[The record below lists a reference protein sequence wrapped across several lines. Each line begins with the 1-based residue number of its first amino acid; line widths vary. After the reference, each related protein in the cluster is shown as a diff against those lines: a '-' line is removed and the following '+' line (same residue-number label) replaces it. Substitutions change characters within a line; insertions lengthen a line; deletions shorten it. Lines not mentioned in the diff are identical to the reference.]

1 MRKAGRG
8 VLFLMLALSAP
19 VSGFGS
25 TPDWLRAA
33 ARGPAVK
40 YADDVNGVVL
50 LSEQET
56 IVSDNGDFVN
66 HRRVAYRILRPEGRS
81 LAVMAIPF
89 DGETKIN
96 YLHAW
101 SITAQGQ
108 EYESKEKDAYERS
121 MTTFEVFSDFRQK
134 ILKVPG
140 ADAGTVVGFEVEQK
154 NRPYLLQDVWAVQ
167 SGIPVEHAR
176 YTLRLPKSWEYRA
189 NWINHAD
196 LAPVESNGTYIWEM
210 SGVPRIETETHQPP
224 YRALA
229 SAMIVTFF
237 SEKLKGQTYRSW
249 NDLGAWY
256 SQLIES
262 SRVSSP
268 ALQKKALELAPPQMP
283 PAERIQALARFVQQD
298 IRYAAIEVGIGGFRP
313 HPAADVFEHR
323 YGDCK
328 DKAMLLSTM
337 LAQIGVKSFHMPIHA
352 QRGIYTGATP
362 PYRGFNH
369 AILAIQLPE
378 ASVPRAWAAIY
389 EHPKLGRLLIFDPTN
404 DRVPFGQL
412 PSYEQD
418 SYALLV
424 TDGGGDFIHL
434 PASPPE
440 VNKLKRTARLKLSP
454 EGMLQ
459 GEVEEISS
467 GAWAASMRSFLRDE
481 SQQDQKK
488 IVERLLGRTMSNF
501 AVSDLKIDNIDD
513 LGSDVVVHYK
523 FLAEHYAQQAGGL
536 LFVRPRIVGQLEGS
550 LDASKP
556 RHYAYQFT
564 VPSLLN
570 ETVEIALPEG
580 FRAEELPPAVASVFP
595 FGAYSSSTEV
605 ADNTLRY
612 KREYRVSDTL
622 VSVDRIGELKKLFT
636 DIRNDEKNVATL
648 KKGN

>member
-19 VSGFGS
+19 IFGFGS

-33 ARGPAVK
+33 AARPAVK

-50 LSEQET
+50 FSDQET
-56 IVSDNGDFVN
+56 IVKDNGDFTD
-66 HRRVAYRILRPEGRS
+66 HRRIAYRILRPEGRN
-81 LAVMAIPF
+81 LAAMALPF

-101 SITAQGQ
+101 SLTAQGQ
-108 EYESKEKDAYERS
+108 EYESKEKDAYEKS
-121 MTTFEVFSDFRQK
+121 LTAGEVFSDTREK

-140 ADAGTVVGFEVEQK
+140 ADVGTVVGFEFEQK
-154 NRPYLLQDVWAVQ
+154 NRPYLLQEVWFIQ
-167 SGIPVEHAR
+167 RYLPVERAR
-176 YTLRLPKSWEYRA
+176 YSLRLPRSWEYRA
-189 NWINHAD
+189 SWINHAD
-196 LAPVESNGTYIWEM
+196 LAPAESNGTYVWEVAD
-210 SGVPRIETETHQPP
+210 VPRIEVEAHEPP

-229 SAMIVTFF
+229 SAMVVTFF

-249 NDLGAWY
+249 DDLGAWY

-262 SRVSSP
+262 SHVSSP

-283 PAERIQALARFVQQD
+283 AAERIQALARFVQQD

-337 LAQIGVKSFHMPIHA
+337 LAQIGVKSFQLLIHV
-352 QRGIYTGATP
+352 QRGTYTGSTP

-378 ASVPRAWAAIY
+378 ASIPRPWTAVY
-389 EHPKLGRLLIFDPTN
+389 EQPKLGRLLIFDPTN
-404 DRVPFGQL
+404 DRVPLGQL

-418 SYALLV
+418 NYALLV

-434 PASPPE
+434 PVSSPE
-440 VNKLKRTARLKLSP
+440 LNRLKRTARLRLSP
-454 EGMLQ
+454 EGALQ

-467 GAWAASMRSFLRDE
+467 GATAASMRSFLRDE

-488 IVERLLGRTMSNF
+488 IIERLLGRTMSNF
-501 AVSDLKIDNIDD
+501 VVSDLKIDNIDD

-523 FLAEHYAQQAGGL
+523 FIAEHYAQHSGGL
-536 LFVRPRIVGQLEGS
+536 LFLRPRIVGQLEGF
-550 LDASKP
+550 LDTSKP
-556 RHYAYQFT
+556 RHYSYQFT

-570 ETVEIALPEG
+570 ETVEITLPEG
-580 FRAEELPPAVASVFP
+580 FRADELPPAVASVFP

-605 ADNTLRY
+605 ADNLLRY
-612 KREYRVSDTL
+612 KREYRVSDT
-622 VSVDRIGELKKLFT
+622 VVPVDRIGELRKLFT
-636 DIRNDEKNVATL
+636 EIRNDEKNVATL
-648 KKGN
+648 RKSY

>member
-1 MRKAGRG
+1 MRKVIRG
-8 VLFLMLALSAP
+8 ILFLMPALLAP
-19 VSGFGS
+19 VFGFGA

-33 ARGPAVK
+33 AARPAVK

-50 LSEQET
+50 FSDQET
-56 IVSDNGDFVN
+56 VVNDNGDFVN
-66 HRRVAYRILRPEGRS
+66 HRRIAYRILRPEGRN
-81 LAVMAIPF
+81 LATTALPF

-101 SITAQGQ
+101 SLTAQGQ
-108 EYESKEKDAYERS
+108 EYESKEKDAYEKS
-121 MTTFEVFSDFRQK
+121 LTAGEVFSDTREK

-140 ADAGTVVGFEVEQK
+140 AEVGTVVGFESEQK
-154 NRPYLLQDVWAVQ
+154 NRPYLFQEIWYMQHYL
-167 SGIPVEHAR
+167 PVERAR
-176 YTLRLPKSWEYRA
+176 FTLRLPKSWEYRA
-189 NWINHAD
+189 SWINHAD
-196 LAPVESNGTYIWEM
+196 LAPVESNGTYVWEVAD
-210 SGVPRIETETHQPP
+210 VPRIEVETHQPP

-229 SAMIVTFF
+229 SAMVVTFF

-249 NDLGAWY
+249 SDLGAWY

-298 IRYAAIEVGIGGFRP
+298 IRYAAIEIGIGGFRP
-313 HPAADVFEHR
+313 HPAADVFDHR

-328 DKAMLLSTM
+328 DKSMLLGTM
-337 LAQIGVKSFHMPIHA
+337 LAQIGVKSFQVLIHV
-352 QRGIYTGATP
+352 QRGTYTGSTP
-362 PYRGFNH
+362 PNRGFNH
-369 AILAIQLPE
+369 VILAVQLPE
-378 ASVPRAWAAIY
+378 ASTPRPWMAVY

-404 DRVPFGQL
+404 DRVPLGQL

-418 SYALLV
+418 NYALLV

-440 VNKLKRTARLKLSP
+440 FNKLKRTARLRLSP
-454 EGMLQ
+454 EGALQ

-488 IVERLLGRTMSNF
+488 IIERLLGRTMTNFSVSN
-501 AVSDLKIDNIDD
+501 LKIDNIDD

-523 FLAEHYAQQAGGL
+523 FMAEHYAQHTGPL

-550 LDASKP
+550 LDTSKP
-556 RHYAYQFT
+556 RHYAYQFS
-564 VPSLLN
+564 VPTMLN
-570 ETVEIALPEG
+570 ETVEISLPEG
-580 FRAEELPPAVASVFP
+580 FKADELPPAVASVFP
-595 FGAYSSSTEV
+595 FGSYNSSTEV
-605 ADNTLRY
+605 ADNLLRY
-612 KREYRVSDTL
+612 KREYRVTDTL
-622 VSVDRIGELKKLFT
+622 VPLDRIGDLKKLFT

-648 KKGN
+648 KKSY